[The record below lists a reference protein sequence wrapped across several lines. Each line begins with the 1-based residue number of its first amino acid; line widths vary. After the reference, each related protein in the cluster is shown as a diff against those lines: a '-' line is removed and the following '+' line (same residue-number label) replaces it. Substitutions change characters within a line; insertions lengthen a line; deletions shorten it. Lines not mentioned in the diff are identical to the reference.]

1 MVPGQHILEFYHSG
15 KKLKPINPA
24 ESSSSLSH
32 GNKNNKIKFRNID
45 NLTTCVAF
53 CAHIESFSSQRR
65 HVIIIVISVE
75 CKYSVDKKQVQNT
88 RCSGGAGGDCTW
100 QGWRGGGGRVGV
112 VSTQHTNTAQQQRGF
127 KLRFKPGQP
136 HPHWS
141 GGRTQNRGG

>member
-24 ESSSSLSH
+24 EFFSSLSN

-53 CAHIESFSSQRR
+53 CAPNESFSSQRR

-88 RCSGGAGGDCTW
+88 RGCSGGAGGGCTW
-100 QGWRGGGGRVGV
+100 QGWRRQGGGSFCFYTHCTV
-112 VSTQHTNTAQQQRGF
+112 
-127 KLRFKPGQP
+127 L
-136 HPHWS
+136 
-141 GGRTQNRGG
+141 